1 MFHGSIVALVAPM
14 TDSGQLDE
22 KNLRQLVETHID
34 AGTDGIVVN
43 GTTGEGSTLTDAER
57 INMIK
62 MVVDI
67 CDGRIPVIA
76 GTGTYSTEE
85 TIKRTIQAMD
95 LGVDACLVV
104 TPYYVKP
111 TQEGLYQHFKA
122 VAEAAPIPIILYNV
136 PGRTGSDLL
145 PETVKRL
152 SDISNIVAI
161 KEATGDLQRAREL
174 LAICGDKIDLYSGD
188 DASALAFMLQ
198 GGKGVISVTANVA
211 PKEMHE
217 MCAAALARDI
227 SLAGTLNTR
236 LMPLH
241 KALFVE
247 SNPIPVK
254 WATAQLGWI
263 SDAIRLPLTRLSA
276 QYHETVKDAMK
287 TSGVL

>member
-22 KNLRQLVETHID
+22 KNLRQLVGTHID

-85 TIKRTIQAMD
+85 TIQRTVEAMD

-136 PGRTGSDLL
+136 PGRTGCDLL

-152 SDISNIVAI
+152 SDISNIVGI
-161 KEATGDLQRAREL
+161 KEATGNLQRAREI

-227 SLAGTLNTR
+227 SLAGILNTR

-263 SDAIRLPLTRLSA
+263 SDAIRLPLTTLSA